1 MSNPGQRRGLV
12 DQYYAGTDWTD
23 PVAVRRILNV
33 YEQALVELDLPE
45 DERRRLIHHL
55 RRDGYQVVD
64 DRISSGPA
72 SEVADIPLGSLTD
85 PAVIEDHLNRIRD
98 AIDSDP
104 NLAIGSAKELIEST
118 AKLVITEMGQTYSSG
133 DDIPALVRKAQR
145 ALRLDADAIAPDARG
160 ADTIR
165 RILSSLSQVAI
176 GVAELRNLYGTGH
189 GRDRRP
195 SGIGPRHARLAVG
208 SARVYCHLLLDTL
221 AAHKDRQR
229 RS

>member
-1 MSNPGQRRGLV
+1 MSKPSWSS
-12 DQYYAGTDWTD
+12 TF
-23 PVAVRRILNV
+23 
-33 YEQALVELDLPE
+33 PE

-72 SEVADIPLGSLTD
+72 SEVADIPLGTLTD

-133 DDIPALVRKAQR
+133 DDLPALVRKAQR
-145 ALRLDADAIAPDARG
+145 ALKLDADAIAPDARG
-160 ADTIR
+160 ADTIP

-176 GVAELRNLYGTGH
+176 GVAELRNLYGDRPRPGPPNPPASGPVMHGSPSALLVCTAICSLTRSQPTGI
-189 GRDRRP
+189 DSDAP
-195 SGIGPRHARLAVG
+195 
-208 SARVYCHLLLDTL
+208 
-221 AAHKDRQR
+221 
-229 RS
+229 